1 VGKKIK
7 KILETTF
14 SILLDNKT
22 DEIDIYEIIHP

>member
-22 DEIDIYEIIHP
+22 DEIDVYEIIHP